1 MNYILKVINLIAIVI
16 FLITP
21 FKNYKPKSWFFKVL
35 LIQVGVFIGL
45 NTCNKTINSWI
56 LPLII
61 YLNILVL
68 LFIQYSVDKSNW
80 FSFIIIL
87 FLLFTFKFNRF
98 KILCGRLINPD
109 KEWIYLST
117 FLLIIW
123 YLLLNDKKVLYTSKI
138 ILIFLVL
145 YPLLFPIKDYF
156 IHRGISLSIINSLAW
171 GFYYP
176 CNLSHSIYLLA

>member
-21 FKNYKPKSWFFKVL
+21 FKNYKPKAWFFKVL
-35 LIQVGVFIGL
+35 LIHFGAFIIL

-61 YLNILVL
+61 FLNYFIL
-68 LFIQYSVDKSNW
+68 LFVQYSVDKSNW
-80 FSFIIIL
+80 FSFFIIL
-87 FLLFTFKFNRF
+87 FLLFTFKFENFRTR
-98 KILCGRLINPD
+98 CGRLINPY

-123 YLLLNDKKVLYTSKI
+123 YLLLNDKKVLYISKI
-138 ILIFLVL
+138 ILIFLIL

-156 IHRGISLSIINSLAW
+156 IHRGVSLSLITSLAW
-171 GFYYP
+171 GFF
-176 CNLSHSIYLLA
+176 